1 MAGQEAMMDPGYQT
15 TAELSLSHMRLERL
29 VQDRSGPFE
38 RVHCLDRPSLVYL
51 SATGG
56 GHALG
61 CFGEPRSHRSFSPF
75 GSAVVVPA
83 HMALHVRSPGFAARE
98 MTILRFDETAFGD
111 LTGVDA
117 LADDVDLA
125 ACTDVRATG
134 VIAALE
140 RLSSEFARPATA
152 HETIVAGLGML
163 VLGELARH
171 FEAARDRATGRGGT
185 LAAWQVR
192 RIEER
197 LVANDRFPP
206 DVEELAA
213 LCGIGRRH
221 LMRAYKA
228 TTGTTVMARVQQT
241 LFDRAAHM
249 LDVEN
254 RSVKAVAGALG
265 YDSQGSFAT
274 AFRRRFGQTPTD
286 WRAGR
291 RAAH

>member
-1 MAGQEAMMDPGYQT
+1 MMDRGYRI
-15 TAELSLSHMRLERL
+15 TAELSLAHMQLERL
-29 VQDRSGPFE
+29 VQDGSGPFE
-38 RVHCLDRPSLVYL
+38 RVHRLDRPSLVYL
-51 SATGG
+51 NATGG
-56 GHALG
+56 GNALG
-61 CFGEPRSHRSFSPF
+61 CFGEPLSHRSFSPF

-83 HMALHVRSPGFAARE
+83 HMALHVRSPGFAVRE
-98 MTILRFDETAFGD
+98 MTIVRFEESPFED

-117 LADDVDLA
+117 SANEVELA
-125 ACTDVRATG
+125 ACADVRATG

-140 RLSSEFARPATA
+140 RLSAEFARPAIA

-171 FEAARDRATGRGGT
+171 FEASRNRASGRGGT

-197 LVANDRFPP
+197 LVAQDSPPP
-206 DVEELAA
+206 DIEELAA

-241 LFDRAAHM
+241 LFDRAVHM
-249 LDVEN
+249 LDAEN
-254 RSVKAVAGALG
+254 RSVKVVAGALG

-274 AFRRRFGQTPTD
+274 AFRRRFGQTPSD
-286 WRAGR
+286 WRAQR
-291 RAAH
+291 RAMH